1 MCSLCI
7 KNPLSRLSVKIF
19 TILNPCVRM
28 SGSSAH
34 RTADYFHI
42 TLHTLTFC
50 GEQWTILSLLPAQHP
65 AATPDHRREAGTR
78 GGRGEARQRPE
89 DG

>member
-1 MCSLCI
+1 MAYEM
-7 KNPLSRLSVKIF
+7 SRTSIIADVGAE
-19 TILNPCVRM
+19 CVRM
-28 SGSSAH
+28 RGSSAH